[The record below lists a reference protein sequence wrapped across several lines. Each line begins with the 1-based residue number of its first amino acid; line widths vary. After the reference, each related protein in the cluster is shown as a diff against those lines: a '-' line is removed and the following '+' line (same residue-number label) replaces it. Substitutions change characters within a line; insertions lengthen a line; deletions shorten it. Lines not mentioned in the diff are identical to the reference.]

1 MWRRLLTAV
10 GVIGTTVAI
19 HEGAHA
25 VVAVRSGGK
34 VREIGVGFGPA
45 LFRTRMGGIPV
56 VLRALPLGGYAA
68 IDIEQMPARRRIPLL
83 LAGPLANIAVGAQ
96 LLAATQRQP
105 AIRIGDGKP
114 VGFTGF
120 IGTMSALIE
129 AAGQGPG
136 AVARLAG
143 AVNLGVGLM
152 NLLPIYP
159 LDGGHIAMSAMEARG
174 VSERTRS
181 VFARLSVAIFFLI
194 TQMAM
199 VGDLRRLAANREQRT
214 GNR

>member
-1 MWRRLLTAV
+1 MFKRILTAL
-10 GVIGTTVAI
+10 GVIGATVAI
-19 HEGAHA
+19 HEAAHA

-34 VREIGVGFGPA
+34 VKELGIGFGPA
-45 LFRTRMGGIPV
+45 LARTRLGDIPV

-68 IDIEQMPARRRIPLL
+68 IDIEQLPPRRRLPLL

-96 LLAATQRQP
+96 LLSATRRQP
-105 AIRIGDGKP
+105 LVLIGDGQP
-114 VGFTGF
+114 VGFTG
-120 IGTMSALIE
+120 ILGTMNALIE

-159 LDGGHIAMSAMEARG
+159 LDGGHIAMSALEAGGASPRL
-174 VSERTRS
+174 RA
-181 VFARLSVAIFFLI
+181 VFARVSFAIFFLI
-194 TQMAM
+194 AQMAM
-199 VGDLRRLAANREQRT
+199 VGDVRRLAANRER
-214 GNR
+214 RR

>member
-10 GVIGTTVAI
+10 GVIGATVAI

-25 VVAVRSGGK
+25 VMAVRSGGK
-34 VREIGVGFGPA
+34 VKEIGVGFGPA
-45 LFRTRMGGIPV
+45 LARTRLGGIPV
-56 VLRALPLGGYAA
+56 VLRAHPQGGYAA
-68 IDIEQMPARRRIPLL
+68 IDLEALPAHRRFPLL

-96 LLAATQRQP
+96 LLAWTRNQP
-105 AIRIGDGKP
+105 AVLIGDGKP

-120 IGTMSALIE
+120 LGTMSALMD
-129 AAGQGPG
+129 AATQGPG

-174 VSERTRS
+174 VSLRARTA
-181 VFARLSVAIFFLI
+181 FARLTAAIFLLI
-194 TQMAM
+194 AQIAM
-199 VGDLRRLAANREQRT
+199 LGDIRRLTRRGT
-214 GNR
+214 DSSR